1 VYQLTTSL
9 QQAYEKL
16 TVRERQL
23 ADLILENPNQIVI
36 YSASELAKRAQVSN
50 STVTRM
56 VRQIGFESYDQFRKS
71 AREHMGREH
80 MGEGSPLLLYSTDE
94 QQSQQVKDNFIDRF
108 AEQEVAM
115 LRSTFAE
122 LGPDEI
128 DEITTRLCRAGNL
141 GFLGLR
147 NSHFFAAYA
156 RWQFIQ
162 FRKKTRQMPGAGETI
177 AERIADLGPG
187 DVVMVIAVRRLVGKL
202 ERYVEAISKTG
213 AEVLLI
219 TDPTGQALSKHAKWK
234 IICPVENPNI
244 FDSYAGVLAVI
255 RLLAYK
261 SFIKSGKK
269 GREYMLAIEHQHN
282 ILSEFD

>member
-1 VYQLTTSL
+1 MQHLTSAIHN
-9 QQAYEKL
+9 AYEKL

-23 ADLILENPNQIVI
+23 ADLLLENPNQIVVF
-36 YSASELAKRAQVSN
+36 SASELAQKARVSN

-56 VRQIGFESYDQFRKS
+56 IQQIGFESYDQVRKQ
-71 AREHMGREH
+71 AREGIGR
-80 MGEGSPLLLYSTDE
+80 GSPLSLYTGGK
-94 QQSQQVKDNFIDRF
+94 QQPMRGGDNLVQRF

-115 LRSTFAE
+115 LRSAFVE
-122 LGPDEI
+122 LCPREI
-128 DEITTRLCRAGNL
+128 DEITSRLCFAGNL

-162 FRKKTRQMPGAGETI
+162 FRERTRQMPGAGETI

-187 DVVMVIAVRRLVGKL
+187 DVVMVVAVRRLVKKL

-219 TDPTGQALSKHAKWK
+219 TDPTGEALSKHARWK

-244 FDSYAGVLAVI
+244 FDTYVGVLAVI
-255 RLLAYK
+255 RFLAYEA
-261 SFIKSGKK
+261 FIKSGQK
-269 GREYMLAIEHQHN
+269 GKEYMLAIEHQHDV
-282 ILSEFD
+282 LSEFD